1 MVPVNHAA
9 VDKAHTE
16 NVLAQIDRWL
26 EECGS
31 DKAHILEATIFL
43 TDMNDYAAMNEA
55 WDAWTAPG
63 RAPARACIEAKLAK
77 PEWAV
82 EIKVSAVCK

>member
-1 MVPVNHAA
+1 MCGAA
-9 VDKAHTE
+9 ATGKSKLLSATVYLS
-16 NVLAQIDRWL
+16 NIDN
-26 EECGS
+26 
-31 DKAHILEATIFL
+31 F
-43 TDMNDYAAMNEA
+43 AAMNEA